1 MVPAQES
8 IQQAAQAVFEPW
20 AENAVVSTLAFE
32 DEEGVAECTAADD
45 RGASQC
51 VREEG
56 GACRDSPSVV
66 VAGQK
71 RGPVEGGILVGH
83 K

>member
-1 MVPAQES
+1 M
-8 IQQAAQAVFEPW
+8 AQAEFGPW
-20 AENAVVSTLAFE
+20 AENAVGSTLVFG
-32 DEEGVAECTAADD
+32 DEEGVAECTAVDD
-45 RGASQC
+45 QGALQC
-51 VREEG
+51 VLEEG

-71 RGPVEGGILVGH
+71 RGPVEDGILVGH